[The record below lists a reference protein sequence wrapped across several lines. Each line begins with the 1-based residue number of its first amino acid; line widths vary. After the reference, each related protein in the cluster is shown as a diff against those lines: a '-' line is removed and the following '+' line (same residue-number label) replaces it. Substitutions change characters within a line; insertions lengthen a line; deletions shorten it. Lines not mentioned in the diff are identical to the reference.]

1 MSSKIVIADDH
12 PLMLRGL
19 TDFISSKGY
28 NIVASAEDGKSA
40 YNLIVKHQPDIAI
53 LDISMPILTG
63 LDVAKLCKNN
73 SLNTKVI
80 LITFDNE
87 EHLYD
92 KAQEYN
98 VFGYILKDFAI
109 EELENCIASVT
120 KGEPYFTE
128 EMTQYLE
135 SKQNEVCVSQAI
147 AELTKTECKILYLI
161 AKKYNNVD
169 IANTLDSSVRTIEK
183 HRSNIVRKLDLEQST
198 SALKLWVLKN
208 NDAVLKICS

>member
-19 TDFISSKGY
+19 TDFISSKGH

-40 YNLIVKHQPDIAI
+40 YNLIVKHQPDIAV

-73 SLNTKVI
+73 NLSTKVI

-120 KGEPYFTE
+120 RGEPYFTE

-135 SKQNEVCVSQAI
+135 GKNNEASISKIIEQF
-147 AELTKTECKILYLI
+147 TRTECKILYLI
-161 AKKYNNVD
+161 AHKHTSLD
-169 IANTLDSSVRTIEK
+169 IAKTLDSSIRTIEK
-183 HRSNIVRKLDLEQST
+183 HRGNILKKLLLDQSPNT
-198 SALKLWVLKN
+198 LTKWVMQNRDIILKT
-208 NDAVLKICS
+208 CS